1 MKTISFF
8 SYKGGSGRS
17 SLIYNVLPFLADKLN
32 PTPQN
37 PIVLFDMD
45 IDSMGLTYL
54 FDDESAEAEVTIQKI
69 IEGDYP
75 GEDDE
80 DPYTFYRAAAPIGE
94 TYGMDERSILL
105 VPAARNHEEP
115 GTFDTDDDPF
125 TNLVRKL
132 GESGCKAV
140 IFDCP
145 SGNQVTGRI
154 SREITDTYVIVMRI
168 TMQFRIG
175 TYEYLK
181 TLNGQVF
188 AHDFIVVPNAVPN
201 DRIVLDGAVY
211 NYDRTR
217 VSIKEELAHAT
228 NDRVNNL
235 NTDMLE
241 EGSFG
246 IPEVKRLKLREDI
259 IYNLPDND
267 KGEEEQKAIAQY
279 RKLAEILS
287 R

>member
-54 FDDESAEAEVTIQKI
+54 FDNESTEAEVTIQKI

-80 DPYTFYRAAAPIGE
+80 DPYTFYRAAAAIGE
-94 TYGMDERSILL
+94 TYGMEARSILL
-105 VPAARNHEEP
+105 VPAERNHEAP
-115 GTFDTDDDPF
+115 ATFDADDDPF
-125 TNLVRKL
+125 TNIVRKL
-132 GESGCKAV
+132 GGCGCKAV

-145 SGNQVTGRI
+145 SGNQATGRI

-175 TYEYLK
+175 TYEYMK
-181 TLNGQVF
+181 SLNEQVCE
-188 AHDFIVVPNAVPN
+188 HNFIVVPNAVPS
-201 DRIVLDGAVY
+201 DRIMIDGAVY
-211 NYDRTR
+211 NYNRTR
-217 VSIKEELAHAT
+217 VAINEELVRAT
-228 NDRVNNL
+228 GDKANNL
-235 NTDMLE
+235 ITDMLDDDC
-241 EGSFG
+241 FG